1 LDTYSIAGK
10 WHGHYEYDMMPNHG
24 ANFTI
29 CFSEIAGCLEG
40 TVLDDNSAGEATLA
54 GSFSFPYVRFE
65 KVYLK
70 ASEAK
75 QVSEEKKL
83 VPIKVFGIELP
94 IGRPTVTT
102 TTIREIFG
110 NPIKYEGSMS
120 DDGKTL
126 NGIWT
131 VTSESG
137 AASTGNWSAT
147 RLIKEEKEI

>member
-1 LDTYSIAGK
+1 MDTYRIAGE
-10 WHGHYEYDMMPNHG
+10 WRGHYEYDMMPSHG
-24 ANFTI
+24 ADFTVS
-29 CFSEIAGCLEG
+29 FSETAGCLKG

-54 GSFSFPYVRFE
+54 GSFSFPYVQFE

-83 VPIKVFGIELP
+83 VPVKIFGIELP
-94 IGRPTVTT
+94 LRRQIVTT
-102 TTIREIFG
+102 TAMREIFG

-137 AASTGNWSAT
+137 AASTGNWSAS